1 MNTERLAMLVAAS
14 YVLTGCSAFGVRCE
28 LDNPGINVGN
38 TKETTDAKEENGP
51 EEKPPVLLEGGE
63 QDAPPESE

>member
-38 TKETTDAKEENGP
+38 TKETNDAQKEDGS
-51 EEKPPVLLEGGE
+51 EKEPKVLLEGGE
-63 QDAPPESE
+63 QDAPAQSE